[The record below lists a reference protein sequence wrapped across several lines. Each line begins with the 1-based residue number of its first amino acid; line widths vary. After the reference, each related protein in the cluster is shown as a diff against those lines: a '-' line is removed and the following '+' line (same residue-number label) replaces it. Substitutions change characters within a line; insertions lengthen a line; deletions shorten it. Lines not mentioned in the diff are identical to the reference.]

1 MNIFVNKFILEL
13 NYELQLQGPSSFD
26 DMVKRVIMIEDVMIK
41 KGAISLYTKT
51 NHRSNLN
58 KDKKILDQEP

>member
-1 MNIFVNKFILEL
+1 
-13 NYELQLQGPSSFD
+13 
-26 DMVKRVIMIEDVMIK
+26 MIEDVMIK